1 MIELDVTG
9 VQYNSGVGANR
20 DRERVGNRVVDGEV
34 LAVERAVSGGVSFD
48 DLDEVRSQAML
59 AALGGNEGES
69 ELRADDR
76 NVRAQAQQE
85 R

>member
-1 MIELDVTG
+1 M
-9 VQYNSGVGANR
+9 QYNSGVGANR

-59 AALGGNEGES
+59 AALGGNEGE
-69 ELRADDR
+69 
-76 NVRAQAQQE
+76 
-85 R
+85 